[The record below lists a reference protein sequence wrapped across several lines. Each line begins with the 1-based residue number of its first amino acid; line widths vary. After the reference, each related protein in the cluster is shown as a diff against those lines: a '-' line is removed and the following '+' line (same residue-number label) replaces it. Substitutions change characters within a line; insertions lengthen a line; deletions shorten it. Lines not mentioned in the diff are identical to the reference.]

1 MGCVICNVELIIVK
15 DWPPKEPDGIQNLA
29 TESYHKQLL
38 PSYEKK
44 ILERQGWIWNRNDDA
59 TRPLLPTAWPYRAL
73 TWTN

>member
-29 TESYHKQLL
+29 TESYQNQSL

-44 ILERQGWIWNRNDDA
+44 MLERQV
-59 TRPLLPTAWPYRAL
+59 
-73 TWTN
+73 